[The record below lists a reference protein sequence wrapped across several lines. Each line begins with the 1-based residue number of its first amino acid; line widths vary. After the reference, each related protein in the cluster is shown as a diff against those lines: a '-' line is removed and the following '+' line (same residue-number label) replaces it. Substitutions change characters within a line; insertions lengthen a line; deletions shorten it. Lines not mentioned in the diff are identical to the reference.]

1 MKKILSAILTGAIA
15 VSAMPLGIAN
25 AVDSDLSYDMD
36 LNGFVGGADAQ
47 LILDYFAYTQKC
59 GWDHSEELLNI
70 VAEKGDLNGDGK
82 INATDAGCLLTY
94 IKETTLLGDVN
105 RNGIIQPSD
114 AARILS
120 YYVDSQTYN
129 LNLDYGY
136 EDFDEITFNVKLLGD
151 LNEDG
156 EISLDDASIAL
167 RIFADDQATRE
178 Y

>member
-36 LNGFVGGADAQ
+36 LNGFVDGADVQ

-70 VAEKGDLNGDGK
+70 VAEKGDLNGDGI
-82 INATDAGCLLTY
+82 INATDASCLLTY
-94 IKETTLLGDVN
+94 IKETALLGDVD
-105 RNGIIQPSD
+105 RNGTISPTD

-120 YYVDSQTYN
+120 YYVAAQTYT
-129 LNLDYGY
+129 LKLYYGY
-136 EDFDEITFNVKLLGD
+136 EDFDEITFGVKLLGD
-151 LNEDG
+151 LDG
-156 EISLDDASIAL
+156 DGNISLNDANIVL
-167 RIFADDQATRE
+167 GMYADDQATRE